1 MNFMKSKSTNSKSKP
16 VNRKISLLQ
25 LVGLSI
31 AFFGSIRNVPQ
42 VATAGYSAIM
52 WMIISLVIFV
62 VPMAFIAAELATGWS
77 KKGGPEVWVREA
89 FGKKWGFLVSWLLW
103 VQMFF
108 GMVIIAV
115 GFAVMFAFVIGDPMI
130 TTAWGN
136 GATVPVLVDGSM
148 KEIATSNFGAKY
160 SLSTDPI
167 YLLLMTIVIYWIIT
181 GLNIYSKKVGKSLV
195 NIGAIIGIYI
205 PFIFL
210 TLFSIIFIGQKAG
223 SGELADIPFFPPPSE
238 GIIPPNASGLQ
249 LFSQIMWIFIGLEI
263 ASTRA
268 NEIDNP
274 KKNFSLGLL
283 IVLVLMVVFNL
294 GAGLL
299 FAAIVPANDINL
311 ANAVITPFQII
322 TKYWHAEWLTN
333 VFALLMAFGMFTQLN
348 SWILGPSNAMYASA
362 TKGTMPLVFH
372 KKTKKDVP
380 ITFVLIQAAAVTV
393 FASLYAG
400 LTIAGAGN
408 VFGILLNQTIILY
421 CIAYVLMIAAFVKL
435 KYSKPNVVRGFTVPG
450 KKIGAWITSVLAI
463 IGVVMAI
470 VMTFF
475 QQQQTI
481 TMLIVQDVVIYV
493 GLTAALVAIP
503 LLLSLTKKFKNG
515 SWITDEEKNEM
526 TLEQD
531 EEKTLNTLNEEQ
543 AISNINQVKPNDM
556 INNNE

>member
-1 MNFMKSKSTNSKSKP
+1 MNKIKNYQNVKKP
-16 VNRKISLLQ
+16 INKKISLLQ
-25 LVGLSI
+25 LVGLSV

-42 VATAGYSAIM
+42 VASAGYSSIL

-62 VPMAFIAAELATGWS
+62 IPMAFIAAELATGWS
-77 KKGGPEVWVREA
+77 KRGGPEVWAKEA
-89 FGKKWGFLVSWLLW
+89 FGRKWGFLVSWLLW

-115 GFAVMFAFVIGDPMI
+115 GFATMFAFVIGNPTI
-130 TTAWGN
+130 TTMWGN
-136 GATVPVLVDGSM
+136 GINKTYQLSEDPV
-148 KEIATSNFGAKY
+148 
-160 SLSTDPI
+160 
-167 YLLLMTIVIYWIIT
+167 YLLCTTIIIYWFIT

-195 NIGAIIGIYI
+195 NIGAITGIYI

-210 TLFSIIFIGQKAG
+210 TLFSVIYISQQAVAGNIHSGMGGIGN
-223 SGELADIPFFPPPSE
+223 IPSDFFPPQPE
-238 GIIPPNASGLQ
+238 GIIPQSASGLQ

-299 FAAIVPANDINL
+299 FAAIVPSDQIGL
-311 ANAVITPFQII
+311 ANAVITPFMII
-322 TKYWHAEWLTN
+322 TNYWGAPWIMN
-333 VFALLMAFGMFTQLN
+333 IFALLMAFGMFTQLN

-362 TKGTMPLVFH
+362 SQGTMPFIFH

-380 ITFVLIQAAAVTV
+380 ITFVIIQAIAVTI
-393 FASLYAG
+393 FSSLYAG

-408 VFGILLNQTIILY
+408 VFGILLNETIILY
-421 CIAYVLMIAAFVKL
+421 CIAYIIMIASFLKL
-435 KYSKPNVVRGFTVPG
+435 KYKKPDVIRGFTVPG
-450 KKIGAWITSVLAI
+450 KKIGAWIISIFAFL
-463 IGVVMAI
+463 GVTMAI

-481 TMLIVQDVVIYV
+481 TMLIIQDVVIYV
-493 GLTAALVAIP
+493 GLSGFLIAIP
-503 LLLSLTKKFKNG
+503 LLISLTKKFKNN
-515 SWITDEEKNEM
+515 SWTTQE
-526 TLEQD
+526 EQD
-531 EEKTLNTLNEEQ
+531 NIKIEENEEVAQPSDNLVASQKTNLNNPKKTKNKSQVQQ
-543 AISNINQVKPNDM
+543 A
-556 INNNE
+556 

>member
-1 MNFMKSKSTNSKSKP
+1 MNFTKSKSTNSQSKP

-42 VATAGYSAIM
+42 VASAGYSAIM
-52 WMIISLVIFV
+52 WMVISLVIFV

-77 KKGGPEVWVREA
+77 KKGGPEVWAHEA

-115 GFAVMFAFVIGDPMI
+115 GFATMFAFVIGDPLI
-130 TTAWGN
+130 NTPWGN
-136 GATVPVLVDGSM
+136 GVESDKLH
-148 KEIATSNFGAKY
+148 

-167 YLLLMTIVIYWIIT
+167 YLLLMAIVIYWIIT

-210 TLFSIIFIGQKAG
+210 TLFSIIFISQRAIAG
-223 SGELADIPFFPPPSE
+223 DFVNNIPDDFFPPST
-238 GIIPPNASGLQ
+238 GGGVIPENASGLQ

-283 IVLVLMVVFNL
+283 IVLVLMVAFNL
-294 GAGLL
+294 GVGLL
-299 FAAIVPANDINL
+299 FAAIVPAGDIGL

-322 TKYWHAEWLTN
+322 TKYWNAPWLTN
-333 VFALLMAFGMFTQLN
+333 IFALLMAFGMFTQLN

-362 TKGTMPLVFH
+362 TQGTMPLVFH

-380 ITFVLIQAAAVTV
+380 ITFVLIQAINVTI
-393 FASLYAG
+393 FASLYAL

-421 CIAYVLMIAAFVKL
+421 CIAYIIMIASFIKL
-435 KYSKPNVVRGFTVPG
+435 KYSKPNVERGFTVPG
-450 KKIGAWITSVLAI
+450 KKVGAWVVSVLAL
-463 IGVVMAI
+463 IGVIMAI

-475 QQQQTI
+475 QQQQTVI
-481 TMLIVQDVVIYV
+481 MLIVQDVVIYI
-493 GLTAALVAIP
+493 GLTVVLVAIP
-503 LLLSLTKKFKNG
+503 LLISLTKKFKNN
-515 SWITDEEKNEM
+515 SWLTAEEKKEISQEEEESLNQ
-526 TLEQD
+526 EQ
-531 EEKTLNTLNEEQ
+531 TSTN
-543 AISNINQVKPNDM
+543 NIVKVKPN
-556 INNNE
+556 NNE